1 MTTQVKVSMRY
12 YKDLCDQGPRG
23 LVGDVGPM
31 GKPGLPGLPG
41 EPGSVG
47 LAGVKGFLPSD
58 PGNAPG
64 LPEGPAGKASKYCI
78 STALL
83 QPPDKNSLKE
93 GSAGE
98 GGLSGLT
105 GDQGVKGSKGP
116 AGSLGNTGNKGTQNT
131 HWGLYSSGTV
141 APSPASSSSSCG
153 SSATPPPRTSLST
166 VWGSPPPTS
175 PSWAGTARRWT
186 TPGSGP
192 GLTAASQSPSA
203 PADVISTPQATAASD
218 GKTKQPEPGTGKP
231 STRWAELID
240 QDKRLRMEE
249 DNNGFT
255 TVGAGRKRPSDSEA
269 VGWNKKGCVRTA
281 ALKKKEENNSLLSIP
296 EYKKVSAQVRSRRTS
311 EPSLRPARRP
321 IESSSV
327 IFPRNMRLTSASCRR
342 PTSYPWMTQETS
354 ARLQRC
360 RCARNDHRGIRRRLL
375 LRNWSLCSSAADP
388 MAWQDFCHRPRC
400 PGVSITCINAHVSHA
415 PEECCRQLQIIEA
428 LAREKGA
435 WILGELNISDDS
447 AKDLASGSAET
458 LADLLFQADLV
469 DVTTFFD
476 AALEH
481 TRVATIG
488 SRVDARRLDRI
499 LLPSGFCDRVTQYQ
513 AIDYAYSDHRPVL
526 IHVGDPALIRL
537 PCKNN
542 GLGSGRGDRSLV
554 PAVAEF
560 GRGYIERASLFLR
573 RRLED
578 DTACFD
584 YLFWSD
590 LGRSLRARRRSPS
603 TFTKD
608 DGNANSRGQFRRFL
622 RERLSSPFAQAPN
635 SEEAISDF
643 LAEKR
648 RRSRRSSTMQTIKCV
663 VVGDGAVG
671 KTCLLISYTTNKF
684 PSEYVP
690 TVFDNYAVT
699 VMIGGEPYPLGLFD
713 TAGQEDYDRL
723 RPLSYPQTDV
733 FLVCFSVVSL
743 SSFENVKE
751 KWVPEIT
758 HHCQKTPFLLV
769 GTQIDL
775 RDDAATIEKLAKNK
789 QKPISCEQG
798 DKLAK
803 ELKAVKYVECSAL
816 TQKGL
821 KNVFDE
827 AILAALEPPE
837 LKPPKRC
844 VCRSKAAAG
853 TYDQMT
859 YLEFSPEF
867 TQVDYIKA
875 LENKLG
881 KGCVVQIGK
890 ASGQILVGFERPDM
904 AETIIEDGLMIK
916 GALLK
921 ALPYQKKAE
930 KITISGLPFVIE
942 DADIIRTLRPYC
954 QVVSI
959 APTVNSSGG
968 YTWLDLKKTAFILM
982 NNGKKITDLPK
993 KIIVTAKGGS
1003 ALAYLEYGFRCSKCY
1018 RMGHKRMNCPRIIR
1032 ETSTTQPLSQ
1042 TSSVKTTAP
1051 APNTTAAASPPAT
1064 FSHPAPVA
1072 APAQTSSAP
1081 PAQEDIALETEPTT
1095 RTPETSTQTDL
1106 NINRVENSSHHKI
1119 KDRSRSLS
1127 PKAGSTAQLQLD
1139 TLLERLPGSFF
1150 EEVTLLGL
1158 KEEEVKQAIVSL
1170 PHLRL
1175 LLEKLSHAVDIAFI
1189 QETNVTTLDSVED
1202 LCLGYRA
1209 AVVPASGARG
1219 SGLACISS
1227 SGVQV
1232 IGQQVLSPGKIAAF
1246 DVTIRGSKATFVNCH
1261 LSHAPDE
1268 RLQQLQVIAAAAVNE
1283 DAWVLGD
1290 LNISEESASDIAS
1303 GSVEALGELL
1313 DRANLVD
1320 AAAIFD
1326 ATHLPT
1332 RISSC
1337 GSRVDASRLDRV
1349 LIPSSFSNRVTRY
1362 WSLYYKNSDHRAVL
1376 LQTGEASEPRPPC
1389 IASMLRSR
1397 LVVGTVETLLDEA
1410 LGNIEDMRNAEIWRR
1425 VLSGV
1430 LYWRLRPHL
1439 RDIVPECQSYAVP
1452 GRTPAW
1458 NIARVADEVAT
1469 ACRDEA
1475 PLAVVAI
1482 DLESAFDTLDR
1493 GFLVSTLLSVGLPP
1507 VFVGWVL
1514 LLYAGAEAAAR
1525 IKGIGR
1531 TPLFHMLNGV
1541 RQGCAAS
1548 AAFFTISTGPLLLRL
1563 EQLLG
1568 RDNVLAYADDI
1579 VLLIREDGQLE
1590 VVRKI
1595 FEDFRRASGIR
1606 VNFGKSQG
1614 LWCGRWRN
1622 RTDSPSAISWNREKI
1637 NILGTLVTPGMGTSA
1652 QDQHLQELL
1661 ERAIARWSPFVRGLS
1676 LAGRAK
1682 AANSLV
1688 LSAIYYHLQAYL
1700 PSETTIGR
1708 LQARLARFVWGHDRT
1723 SWLPSSILARPISV
1737 GGMGLLDVGTQLR
1750 LSCLKGVQAALRGG
1764 RNAHSWLAE
1773 SGMWLTPAS
1782 TPGIWL
1788 PPRRRRSLHLFEPA
1802 AEILDLNHRILQPA
1816 LLRALRVV
1824 GDCRFLRPPELL
1836 APTRWLGWRIGELT
1850 GPAPNI
1856 TTATRGALMDVAVLG
1871 SFCTRLITQNARGQP
1886 GGRNRDVNKSVSI
1899 VNSLSLSLG
1908 RAATRRASSAFFEF
1922 EMEAMETNNPF
1933 GVLAESQK
1941 NGLQAHMNSTENP
1954 QGSTEIS
1961 ANESDMA
1968 ESLSDSNNRKD
1979 ANSEPAADGG
1989 HANSRRNW
1997 ADCPE
2002 LNDQLPDG
2010 EDGIFTTVGGSKKR
2024 PHDPDHVNSGAKKG
2038 CVQAPR
2044 IAPNS
2049 SRPRVTPRAS
2059 RVRECQTTR
2068 QKQATFRARSAAM
2081 QADQCV
2087 YLEFCPDFT
2096 EDQYFLALEAK
2107 LGKGTVYQLTKM
2119 EGQFLVGLSGVQQ
2132 ADKLVEDGLEIED
2145 ALLRATPLKKRAERI
2160 MFGNV
2165 PFFVENLD
2173 LVAALQPFGQITSI
2187 VQKMKE
2193 LGESY
2198 WADAR
2203 REAFITLRDGV
2214 KLSHIPARLNIKA
2227 KGVTSHV
2234 YVTYGIRCSLCYK
2247 HGCSSLKYAKLILQR
2262 KLSCQIRRIGGFNET
2277 VDSIIEAGETI
2288 RLEIMGEELK
2298 EIKEKIEKL
2307 YDELFSLDE
2316 VDIDKESEAYDGSMN
2331 KIGSL
2336 RVKIE
2341 NERKLKDKL
2350 ADIKPNGSQAN
2361 IKLPQFD
2368 LPIYDG
2374 DMGNW
2379 INFKEL
2385 FLTTIDAHPG
2395 LTNIQ
2400 KLQYL
2405 NSAVKGEAAR
2415 LIRGFP
2421 LLSENYGQAWNTL
2434 LSRYD
2439 NPRELAYAQ
2448 VSKIFSLRAI
2458 KNPSAK
2464 CLHEFMDVCNEAI
2477 RNLET
2482 LELKRNQLVD
2492 VILVHFLQQKL
2503 SENLRLDWELSVD
2516 NTLPSY
2522 DKFIAFIS
2530 RHARSMSCAVKEC
2543 SKREETTGSRFP
2555 KCQSYGML
2563 IEKSDTCILCKSKHH
2578 PLYMCNLFCKMPL
2591 KEKLNVVKGHKL
2603 CFNCLRKGHFS
2614 WNCRLNQRCKVCK
2627 GKHHTMIHY
2636 DKPSTE
2642 GASAQVENT
2651 TPKEH
2656 ESAINLTNTQQ
2667 ANCNDSHV
2675 LLATA
2680 RIKIK
2685 NGLGKLCTCRALLDS
2700 GSQVTMITKGCCERL
2715 GLVQRKSDR
2724 MIKGV
2729 GNTPVQ
2735 HSSSTVSVTFC
2746 PLNNSEEFSVEAV
2759 VTEVLTSEIPN
2770 FRLKDPNW
2778 PTLKN
2783 LKLADP
2789 EFYIQAPIDMILG
2802 ADIYTE
2808 LMLNGSISLGEGLPM
2823 AINTRLGWV
2832 LLGKLME
2839 HRRDEDCERL
2849 FSNNHG
2855 RDSHG
2860 RYWVKL
2866 PFRQHRPLLGES
2878 REKALRRFLSL
2889 EGKLCKNVKLYDQ
2902 YRGFMKE
2909 YEHLN
2914 HMERVPI
2921 TEVKRELCRCYYMP
2935 HHPVIREQ
2943 STTTK
2948 MRVVFDASAKS
2959 ENNVSLNQFLYK
2971 GPKIQQDVFFIL
2983 LRFRTYP
2990 VAITADIE
2998 KMYRQIRIHPED
3010 ADYQRILWRPSPE
3023 EPVVDYRLL
3032 TVTYGTTSAPF
3043 LAMRTLQQLAEDE
3056 GQNYPE
3062 ASRVTLNDF
3071 YVDDLLTG
3079 AQTIAEAKELI
3090 DQLKD
3095 LMKKGGF
3102 HLRKWN
3108 SNCHEI
3114 VSHVEEM
3121 NEEKKINLEKGAI
3134 SKILGIVWDHVQDT
3148 FRVNITLP
3156 EEVVTKR
3163 DLLSNIARIFDP
3175 LGFLSP
3181 TTVALKI
3188 IMQELWRSGTGWD
3201 EHIPNDIKERWN
3213 NFRAELLKLGELG
3226 IPRFVWACEGD
3237 RDVQLHG
3244 FCDAS
3249 SVAYSAVCYLR
3260 TVSLDGQ
3267 VHISMLAA
3275 KTRVAPCKS
3284 LTLPRLE
3291 LCAALLLSQLYRS
3304 VVDSL
3309 KIDIGRAYLW
3319 SDSQISLSWIKSDPS
3334 RWKTFIHNRV
3344 VKIQQLSDRNSW
3356 RHVSGKDN
3364 PADCAYRGIM
3374 PAALSGHTLAIHLEM
3389 VTSLS
3394 TSSFIAALRRF
3405 ISRRGKPSK
3414 IYSDNGTN
3422 FRGTESFMKKQYK
3435 IMNSKVTCT
3444 DNIVRV
3450 KLKEGRASVLVKS
3463 RKSPLTDLL
3472 VLAMT
3477 FAPSAF
3483 LFMLAETRDHST
3495 YKVFSYHLLNKD
3507 WHLIGSDKIFWKEK
3521 FLSLQICYT
3530 NKKLLLFPRMQWE
3543 QHFCNLYNYRLQTDS
3558 WGCYTTIPILGEK
3571 EGYPKNINHFT
3582 IVQDWVRAV
3591 FVHAGKE
3598 SKYLWKLNLKSKQ
3611 WTELPTY
3618 VKYRDSQYTA
3628 VALDLVFIL
3637 GPADKEHETAEKYLS
3652 FFKTRSARR
3661 PKPIRL
3667 NGHKRANCPRKTG
3680 VQEANL
3686 LLHLDSPAGP
3696 NNAGGRQPSSSNVM
3710 PAPVPTPAAGPSST
3724 AALIPDVTPEPPA
3737 APPTPATSPAPP
3749 AAPAPAPETLP
3760 TASVDPVPPTSKQCR
3775 GGARKTHKNLSPRSE
3790 EPDKQDRERAV
3801 NRPQQY
3807 CPGAD
3812 RRPARLQLRS
3822 LQAPIGRSC
3831 PDEERPMSF
3840 RLASINARGLAARE
3854 RSIELCHFLRQH
3866 RVDVAFIQETNTSS
3880 LDPIQHLCLGYSA
3893 ATVPPAAL
3901 RGSGLAC
3908 FFTPGVAVLRQRV
3921 LWPGNISIVSI
3932 DVRGQEVRVIN
3943 CHLSHIPRE
3952 RLEQLESITAAAI
3965 QEDAWVVGDL
3975 NIDEQSP
3982 SDITSGSVEA
3992 LTELMDQTALVDV
4005 ATLFDAEHLPTRVAS
4020 CRSRVDAAR
4029 LDRILLPSRL
4039 LERVTLYKTI
4049 YYRLSD
4055 HRAILTQMGSPHSPR
4070 QPCVAAM
4077 LRSALVDEHLLA
4089 TIERTSGSIADMS
4102 SEALWIRWSK
4112 IKAELLAEVRSLH
4125 VPRVADDDHI
4135 SRARRYLQARLEAA
4149 SSAADYPSLPDLVR
4163 SLRVRRPA
4171 GTTIR
4176 DEDGSVIDGGE
4187 LRRRA
4192 YSVYQRRFACESGD
4206 PIAAAEF
4213 IRGTTTTLTLEEDD
4227 PLTRPDITG
4236 ADIAAAIRRLPLGKA
4251 PGWDELPCEFLI
4263 TYEDFFVEALRRVFE
4278 ASKLRGALPSSIRR
4292 STICLVPKSNGGP
4305 GLSGYRPISLPTA
4318 DYRVLGNILLQ
4329 RLRPHL
4335 PALVPRCQTYAVPG
4349 RVGLRHPGPLLSG
4362 VPDGLSAAAFV
4373 EWFLL
4378 LYAGADAA
4386 VRAGGLH
4393 TKPFHLL
4400 NGVRQG
4406 CAISAA
4412 LFSLATGPLLV
4423 RLERALGPGNVLAYA
4438 DDIVLL
4444 IRRDELFDVVRII
4457 FEDFRRASGIGVN
4470 FAKCKGLWCGA
4481 WRARTD
4487 TQLGISWTSE
4497 QIRVLGC
4504 NLTPAVSSS
4513 AQEQHLL
4520 ALLESAVARWVPFTR
4535 GLSLVGRARAAN
4547 SLVLSAVVHHLHG
4560 YLPTDST
4567 IAKLQA
4573 RLVRFVWGPRRTTWL
4588 PGGVLARPVSVG
4600 GFGLLDIRTQLR
4612 LACLRGVQT
4621 ALRGGLNAYSW
4632 LAVSGTWLTPPTSGT
4647 WHPPRRRRL
4656 LKLWEA
4662 VSEILE
4668 LNHRVLPPHQLQE
4681 LHIIGDSRFLRP
4693 PDLLVASRWAGM
4705 RVGDLTSSSSLPLR
4719 TTRAALADIAA
4730 LTTFCSRI
4738 VEENRNHTH
4747 RVDNIKDGI
4756 VLRGTATAFQRLTTR
4771 TARRMLERP
4780 RLAALPITQLLARWL
4795 PHVSIP
4801 ISISW
4806 PSLRR

>member
-1 MTTQVKVSMRY
+1 MEGERMEVSNMFSVLADSQYDEKQNGAIPFGVTTTNAEISAENNSVKNVSISETNEKYAKSPVTSGGYANSPQSSRNWADIVENDENFEQP
-12 YKDLCDQGPRG
+12 KKRKRL
-23 LVGDVGPM
+23 
-31 GKPGLPGLPG
+31 
-41 EPGSVG
+41 
-47 LAGVKGFLPSD
+47 LPS
-58 PGNAPG
+58 
-64 LPEGPAGKASKYCI
+64 ES
-78 STALL
+78 
-83 QPPDKNSLKE
+83 
-93 GSAGE
+93 
-98 GGLSGLT
+98 
-105 GDQGVKGSKGP
+105 
-116 AGSLGNTGNKGTQNT
+116 
-131 HWGLYSSGTV
+131 
-141 APSPASSSSSCG
+141 
-153 SSATPPPRTSLST
+153 
-166 VWGSPPPTS
+166 
-175 PSWAGTARRWT
+175 
-186 TPGSGP
+186 
-192 GLTAASQSPSA
+192 ASQSLPGPSRQTKTTR
-203 PADVISTPQATAASD
+203 DSTTPR
-218 GKTKQPEPGTGKP
+218 QPSYPRNTIEQ
-231 STRWAELID
+231 I
-240 QDKRLRMEE
+240 
-249 DNNGFT
+249 
-255 TVGAGRKRPSDSEA
+255 
-269 VGWNKKGCVRTA
+269 
-281 ALKKKEENNSLLSIP
+281 
-296 EYKKVSAQVRSRRTS
+296 KVSRQMLAQ
-311 EPSLRPARRP
+311 
-321 IESSSV
+321 
-327 IFPRNMRLTSASCRR
+327 
-342 PTSYPWMTQETS
+342 
-354 ARLQRC
+354 
-360 RCARNDHRGIRRRLL
+360 
-375 LRNWSLCSSAADP
+375 
-388 MAWQDFCHRPRC
+388 
-400 PGVSITCINAHVSHA
+400 
-415 PEECCRQLQIIEA
+415 
-428 LAREKGA
+428 
-435 WILGELNISDDS
+435 
-447 AKDLASGSAET
+447 
-458 LADLLFQADLV
+458 
-469 DVTTFFD
+469 
-476 AALEH
+476 
-481 TRVATIG
+481 
-488 SRVDARRLDRI
+488 
-499 LLPSGFCDRVTQYQ
+499 
-513 AIDYAYSDHRPVL
+513 
-526 IHVGDPALIRL
+526 
-537 PCKNN
+537 
-542 GLGSGRGDRSLV
+542 
-554 PAVAEF
+554 
-560 GRGYIERASLFLR
+560 
-573 RRLED
+573 
-578 DTACFD
+578 
-584 YLFWSD
+584 
-590 LGRSLRARRRSPS
+590 
-603 TFTKD
+603 
-608 DGNANSRGQFRRFL
+608 
-622 RERLSSPFAQAPN
+622 
-635 SEEAISDF
+635 
-643 LAEKR
+643 
-648 RRSRRSSTMQTIKCV
+648 
-663 VVGDGAVG
+663 
-671 KTCLLISYTTNKF
+671 
-684 PSEYVP
+684 
-690 TVFDNYAVT
+690 
-699 VMIGGEPYPLGLFD
+699 
-713 TAGQEDYDRL
+713 
-723 RPLSYPQTDV
+723 
-733 FLVCFSVVSL
+733 
-743 SSFENVKE
+743 
-751 KWVPEIT
+751 
-758 HHCQKTPFLLV
+758 
-769 GTQIDL
+769 
-775 RDDAATIEKLAKNK
+775 
-789 QKPISCEQG
+789 
-798 DKLAK
+798 
-803 ELKAVKYVECSAL
+803 
-816 TQKGL
+816 
-821 KNVFDE
+821 
-827 AILAALEPPE
+827 
-837 LKPPKRC
+837 
-844 VCRSKAAAG
+844 CRSKAAAG

-1127 PKAGSTAQLQLD
+1127 PKAGSTTQLQLD

-1175 LLEKLSHAVDIAFI
+1175 LLGKLSVEQSLGLHTFNEKLIKGLGSSKSIELCCFLKQHAVDIAFI

-1219 SGLACISS
+1219 SGLACIFS

-1283 DAWVLGD
+1283 DAWVLED
-1290 LNISEESASDIAS
+1290 LNISEVSASDIAS

-1425 VLSGV
+1425 WGHIKAHLASAIKSLHDLRNNDDDYISRARKYVQAKLEDVSIYSDYPSLPDLGRALRLRRRGTSSNTFYDSAGRMITGPAVRELAFVNLKERFSHPSCSPEDIDGFLRGFTLRVTIEESDPLHRYGIGEEEIVAAIGRLPTGKAAGWDDLPCELFRGFEDYFASALRRVFEASQLCGALPTSMRRSEMSLIEKPHGGPGLAGLRPLSLPTTDYRVLSGV

-1525 IKGIGR
+1525 IEGIGR

-1764 RNAHSWLAE
+1764 RNAHPWLAE

-1788 PPRRRRSLHLFEPA
+1788 PPRRRRSLHLFESA

-1856 TTATRGALMDVAVLG
+1856 TIATRGALTDVTALG
-1871 SFCTRLITQNARGQP
+1871 SFCTRLITQNARGRYRVDSLADAIVVRGTTTAFQRLTTRTARRLLERP
-1886 GGRNRDVNKSVSI
+1886 RLAALPITQLFGRWFPHVSI
-1899 VNSLSLSLG
+1899 PISINWSSLRRCAFSGHNADVAVRLALQALPHPAHPASARESCIACGSGDLSLAHRYWSCSRIRPVILEAFTILQRPPDLQSWIFGHDLEDDALAIMASAKTRIYKHFLG
-1908 RAATRRASSAFFEF
+1908 LEMRGVQEDPLLVWRRTLSSQE
-1922 EMEAMETNNPF
+1922 
-1933 GVLAESQK
+1933 

-2247 HGCSSLKYAKLILQR
+2247 HG
-2262 KLSCQIRRIGGFNET
+2262 
-2277 VDSIIEAGETI
+2277 
-2288 RLEIMGEELK
+2288 
-2298 EIKEKIEKL
+2298 
-2307 YDELFSLDE
+2307 
-2316 VDIDKESEAYDGSMN
+2316 
-2331 KIGSL
+2331 
-2336 RVKIE
+2336 
-2341 NERKLKDKL
+2341 
-2350 ADIKPNGSQAN
+2350 
-2361 IKLPQFD
+2361 
-2368 LPIYDG
+2368 
-2374 DMGNW
+2374 
-2379 INFKEL
+2379 
-2385 FLTTIDAHPG
+2385 
-2395 LTNIQ
+2395 
-2400 KLQYL
+2400 
-2405 NSAVKGEAAR
+2405 
-2415 LIRGFP
+2415 
-2421 LLSENYGQAWNTL
+2421 
-2434 LSRYD
+2434 
-2439 NPRELAYAQ
+2439 
-2448 VSKIFSLRAI
+2448 
-2458 KNPSAK
+2458 
-2464 CLHEFMDVCNEAI
+2464 
-2477 RNLET
+2477 
-2482 LELKRNQLVD
+2482 
-2492 VILVHFLQQKL
+2492 
-2503 SENLRLDWELSVD
+2503 
-2516 NTLPSY
+2516 
-2522 DKFIAFIS
+2522 
-2530 RHARSMSCAVKEC
+2530 
-2543 SKREETTGSRFP
+2543 
-2555 KCQSYGML
+2555 
-2563 IEKSDTCILCKSKHH
+2563 
-2578 PLYMCNLFCKMPL
+2578 
-2591 KEKLNVVKGHKL
+2591 
-2603 CFNCLRKGHFS
+2603 
-2614 WNCRLNQRCKVCK
+2614 
-2627 GKHHTMIHY
+2627 
-2636 DKPSTE
+2636 
-2642 GASAQVENT
+2642 
-2651 TPKEH
+2651 
-2656 ESAINLTNTQQ
+2656 
-2667 ANCNDSHV
+2667 
-2675 LLATA
+2675 
-2680 RIKIK
+2680 
-2685 NGLGKLCTCRALLDS
+2685 
-2700 GSQVTMITKGCCERL
+2700 
-2715 GLVQRKSDR
+2715 
-2724 MIKGV
+2724 
-2729 GNTPVQ
+2729 
-2735 HSSSTVSVTFC
+2735 
-2746 PLNNSEEFSVEAV
+2746 
-2759 VTEVLTSEIPN
+2759 
-2770 FRLKDPNW
+2770 
-2778 PTLKN
+2778 
-2783 LKLADP
+2783 
-2789 EFYIQAPIDMILG
+2789 
-2802 ADIYTE
+2802 
-2808 LMLNGSISLGEGLPM
+2808 
-2823 AINTRLGWV
+2823 
-2832 LLGKLME
+2832 
-2839 HRRDEDCERL
+2839 
-2849 FSNNHG
+2849 
-2855 RDSHG
+2855 
-2860 RYWVKL
+2860 
-2866 PFRQHRPLLGES
+2866 
-2878 REKALRRFLSL
+2878 
-2889 EGKLCKNVKLYDQ
+2889 
-2902 YRGFMKE
+2902 
-2909 YEHLN
+2909 
-2914 HMERVPI
+2914 
-2921 TEVKRELCRCYYMP
+2921 
-2935 HHPVIREQ
+2935 
-2943 STTTK
+2943 
-2948 MRVVFDASAKS
+2948 
-2959 ENNVSLNQFLYK
+2959 
-2971 GPKIQQDVFFIL
+2971 
-2983 LRFRTYP
+2983 
-2990 VAITADIE
+2990 
-2998 KMYRQIRIHPED
+2998 
-3010 ADYQRILWRPSPE
+3010 
-3023 EPVVDYRLL
+3023 
-3032 TVTYGTTSAPF
+3032 
-3043 LAMRTLQQLAEDE
+3043 
-3056 GQNYPE
+3056 
-3062 ASRVTLNDF
+3062 
-3071 YVDDLLTG
+3071 
-3079 AQTIAEAKELI
+3079 
-3090 DQLKD
+3090 
-3095 LMKKGGF
+3095 
-3102 HLRKWN
+3102 
-3108 SNCHEI
+3108 
-3114 VSHVEEM
+3114 
-3121 NEEKKINLEKGAI
+3121 
-3134 SKILGIVWDHVQDT
+3134 
-3148 FRVNITLP
+3148 
-3156 EEVVTKR
+3156 
-3163 DLLSNIARIFDP
+3163 
-3175 LGFLSP
+3175 
-3181 TTVALKI
+3181 
-3188 IMQELWRSGTGWD
+3188 
-3201 EHIPNDIKERWN
+3201 
-3213 NFRAELLKLGELG
+3213 
-3226 IPRFVWACEGD
+3226 
-3237 RDVQLHG
+3237 
-3244 FCDAS
+3244 
-3249 SVAYSAVCYLR
+3249 
-3260 TVSLDGQ
+3260 
-3267 VHISMLAA
+3267 
-3275 KTRVAPCKS
+3275 
-3284 LTLPRLE
+3284 
-3291 LCAALLLSQLYRS
+3291 
-3304 VVDSL
+3304 
-3309 KIDIGRAYLW
+3309 
-3319 SDSQISLSWIKSDPS
+3319 
-3334 RWKTFIHNRV
+3334 
-3344 VKIQQLSDRNSW
+3344 
-3356 RHVSGKDN
+3356 
-3364 PADCAYRGIM
+3364 
-3374 PAALSGHTLAIHLEM
+3374 
-3389 VTSLS
+3389 
-3394 TSSFIAALRRF
+3394 
-3405 ISRRGKPSK
+3405 
-3414 IYSDNGTN
+3414 
-3422 FRGTESFMKKQYK
+3422 
-3435 IMNSKVTCT
+3435 
-3444 DNIVRV
+3444 
-3450 KLKEGRASVLVKS
+3450 
-3463 RKSPLTDLL
+3463 
-3472 VLAMT
+3472 
-3477 FAPSAF
+3477 
-3483 LFMLAETRDHST
+3483 
-3495 YKVFSYHLLNKD
+3495 
-3507 WHLIGSDKIFWKEK
+3507 
-3521 FLSLQICYT
+3521 
-3530 NKKLLLFPRMQWE
+3530 
-3543 QHFCNLYNYRLQTDS
+3543 
-3558 WGCYTTIPILGEK
+3558 
-3571 EGYPKNINHFT
+3571 
-3582 IVQDWVRAV
+3582 
-3591 FVHAGKE
+3591 
-3598 SKYLWKLNLKSKQ
+3598 
-3611 WTELPTY
+3611 
-3618 VKYRDSQYTA
+3618 
-3628 VALDLVFIL
+3628 
-3637 GPADKEHETAEKYLS
+3637 
-3652 FFKTRSARR
+3652 
-3661 PKPIRL
+3661 
-3667 NGHKRANCPRKTG
+3667 HKRANCPRKTG

-3724 AALIPDVTPEPPA
+3724 AALIPDVTLEPPA
-3737 APPTPATSPAPP
+3737 APPTPATSPVPP

-3775 GGARKTHKNLSPRSE
+3775 GGARKTHKKSNVTRTQLNELLERIHSNILDKSGLEGLERE
-3790 EPDKQDRERAV
+3790 EVLDALASV
-3801 NRPQQY
+3801 
-3807 CPGAD
+3807 PGAD

-3908 FFTPGVAVLRQRV
+3908 FFAPGVAVLRQRV

-4029 LDRILLPSRL
+4029 LDRILLPSRF

-4070 QPCVAAM
+4070 QPYVAAM

-4349 RVGLRHPGPLLSG
+4349 RSPSWNVARVADEIDLATRNGSELAVISTDLESAFDTLDRCFLVSLMVSLRLPP
-4362 VPDGLSAAAFV
+4362 AFV

-4632 LAVSGTWLTPPTSGT
+4632 LTVSGTWLTPPTSGT

-4806 PSLRR
+4806 PSLRRGAFSGHNADVAVRLALHALPHPAHPASARESCIACGSGDLSLAHRYWSCSRIRPVILEAFTILQRPPDLQSWIFGHDLEDDALAIMASAKTRIYKYFLGLEMRGVQEDPLLVWRRTLS

>member
-1 MTTQVKVSMRY
+1 MEGERMEVSNMFSVLADSQYDGEQNGAIPFGVTTTNAEISAENNSVKNVSISETNEKYAKSPVTSGGYANSPQSSRNWADIVENDENFEQP
-12 YKDLCDQGPRG
+12 KKRKRL
-23 LVGDVGPM
+23 
-31 GKPGLPGLPG
+31 
-41 EPGSVG
+41 
-47 LAGVKGFLPSD
+47 LPS
-58 PGNAPG
+58 
-64 LPEGPAGKASKYCI
+64 ES
-78 STALL
+78 
-83 QPPDKNSLKE
+83 
-93 GSAGE
+93 
-98 GGLSGLT
+98 
-105 GDQGVKGSKGP
+105 
-116 AGSLGNTGNKGTQNT
+116 
-131 HWGLYSSGTV
+131 
-141 APSPASSSSSCG
+141 
-153 SSATPPPRTSLST
+153 
-166 VWGSPPPTS
+166 
-175 PSWAGTARRWT
+175 
-186 TPGSGP
+186 
-192 GLTAASQSPSA
+192 ASQSLPGPSRQTKTTR
-203 PADVISTPQATAASD
+203 DSTTPR
-218 GKTKQPEPGTGKP
+218 QPSCPRNTIEQ
-231 STRWAELID
+231 I
-240 QDKRLRMEE
+240 
-249 DNNGFT
+249 
-255 TVGAGRKRPSDSEA
+255 
-269 VGWNKKGCVRTA
+269 
-281 ALKKKEENNSLLSIP
+281 
-296 EYKKVSAQVRSRRTS
+296 KVSRQMLAQ
-311 EPSLRPARRP
+311 
-321 IESSSV
+321 
-327 IFPRNMRLTSASCRR
+327 
-342 PTSYPWMTQETS
+342 
-354 ARLQRC
+354 
-360 RCARNDHRGIRRRLL
+360 
-375 LRNWSLCSSAADP
+375 
-388 MAWQDFCHRPRC
+388 
-400 PGVSITCINAHVSHA
+400 
-415 PEECCRQLQIIEA
+415 
-428 LAREKGA
+428 
-435 WILGELNISDDS
+435 
-447 AKDLASGSAET
+447 
-458 LADLLFQADLV
+458 
-469 DVTTFFD
+469 
-476 AALEH
+476 
-481 TRVATIG
+481 
-488 SRVDARRLDRI
+488 
-499 LLPSGFCDRVTQYQ
+499 
-513 AIDYAYSDHRPVL
+513 
-526 IHVGDPALIRL
+526 
-537 PCKNN
+537 
-542 GLGSGRGDRSLV
+542 
-554 PAVAEF
+554 
-560 GRGYIERASLFLR
+560 
-573 RRLED
+573 
-578 DTACFD
+578 
-584 YLFWSD
+584 
-590 LGRSLRARRRSPS
+590 
-603 TFTKD
+603 
-608 DGNANSRGQFRRFL
+608 
-622 RERLSSPFAQAPN
+622 
-635 SEEAISDF
+635 
-643 LAEKR
+643 
-648 RRSRRSSTMQTIKCV
+648 
-663 VVGDGAVG
+663 
-671 KTCLLISYTTNKF
+671 
-684 PSEYVP
+684 
-690 TVFDNYAVT
+690 
-699 VMIGGEPYPLGLFD
+699 
-713 TAGQEDYDRL
+713 
-723 RPLSYPQTDV
+723 
-733 FLVCFSVVSL
+733 
-743 SSFENVKE
+743 
-751 KWVPEIT
+751 
-758 HHCQKTPFLLV
+758 
-769 GTQIDL
+769 
-775 RDDAATIEKLAKNK
+775 
-789 QKPISCEQG
+789 
-798 DKLAK
+798 
-803 ELKAVKYVECSAL
+803 
-816 TQKGL
+816 
-821 KNVFDE
+821 
-827 AILAALEPPE
+827 
-837 LKPPKRC
+837 
-844 VCRSKAAAG
+844 CRSKAAAG

-1064 FSHPAPVA
+1064 FSHPEPVA

-1127 PKAGSTAQLQLD
+1127 PKAGSTTQLQLD

-1158 KEEEVKQAIVSL
+1158 KEEE
-1170 PHLRL
+1170 
-1175 LLEKLSHAVDIAFI
+1175 HAVDIAFI

-1219 SGLACISS
+1219 SGLACIFS

-1425 VLSGV
+1425 WGHIKAHLASAIKSLHDQRNNDDDYISRARKYVQAKLEDVSIYSDYPSLPDLGRALRLRRRGTSSNTFYDSAGRMITGPAVRELAFVNLKERFSHPSCSPEDIDGFLRGFTLRVTIEESDPLHRYGIGEEEIVAAIGRLPTGKAAGWDDLPCELFRGFEDYFASALRRVFEASQLCGALPTSMRRSEMSLIEKPHGGPGLAGLRPLSLPTTDYRVLSGV

-1525 IKGIGR
+1525 IEGIGR

-1661 ERAIARWSPFVRGLS
+1661 D
-1676 LAGRAK
+1676 
-1682 AANSLV
+1682 
-1688 LSAIYYHLQAYL
+1688 
-1700 PSETTIGR
+1700 ETTIGR

-1788 PPRRRRSLHLFEPA
+1788 PPRRRRSLHLFESA

-1856 TTATRGALMDVAVLG
+1856 TIATRGALTDVAALG
-1871 SFCTRLITQNARGQP
+1871 SFCTRLITQNARGRYRVDSLADAIVVRGTTTAFQRLTTRTARRLLERP
-1886 GGRNRDVNKSVSI
+1886 RLAALPITQLFGRWFPHVSI
-1899 VNSLSLSLG
+1899 PISISWSSLRRCAFSGHNADVAVRLALHALPHPAHPASARESCIACGSGDLSLAHRYWSCSRIRPVILEAFTILQRPPDLQSWIFG
-1908 RAATRRASSAFFEF
+1908 HDLEDDALAIMASAKTRIYK
-1922 EMEAMETNNPF
+1922 
-1933 GVLAESQK
+1933 LAESQDDVKDDGGTPTQKKPTNAEKSAEEVSKLDLK
-1941 NGLQAHMNSTENP
+1941 NTFLIKQTNGDYVNQAAEKKQAYANWAERVEASEK
-1954 QGSTEIS
+1954 QS
-1961 ANESDMA
+1961 ALESDWKFPKSNKRKGQESPTQPTKMA
-1968 ESLSDSNNRKD
+1968 KAEAIAARPSLQPRQERKD
-1979 ANSEPAADGG
+1979 
-1989 HANSRRNW
+1989 
-1997 ADCPE
+1997 
-2002 LNDQLPDG
+2002 
-2010 EDGIFTTVGGSKKR
+2010 TVTQVK
-2024 PHDPDHVNSGAKKG
+2024 
-2038 CVQAPR
+2038 
-2044 IAPNS
+2044 S
-2049 SRPRVTPRAS
+2049 SRQQQELA
-2059 RVRECQTTR
+2059 
-2068 QKQATFRARSAAM
+2068 KARSAA
-2081 QADQCV
+2081 ATFDQGCFI
-2087 YLEFCPDFT
+2087 EWCPDFHQVQYMKALEQMMGKSSVYQLMKMSGHVLVTLSSTEKIERLIEEGLTIGSTFLRAFPYRKKAEKITIGNLPIAVIDEDIVAALRPYCKVASMAYEVVTCEGYTWTTGSREAFVLLNEGRKLHQLPVKLVIISKGESTPAYITYGVRCSKCHRQGHRRATCPLGTPQSRPAHLQDNQNGLLSTILSSQPKSLQKSAAPTSAALGPDTTRQTPSGPSSPATSLPVANLSNPPQVTPVTEPSASAPNANRLTPLQLPSSASSQKSSVNTPAPAPTITTAAPPPAASDHPAPEAAPVQMTLTPTAHKDKTPEPAPSTSIPESSNAQTERPPRYAEDMVEELLYKLNSRSVLRPLYIQTEMVARAVFYSQEKEEVLVSLTPDERNILAELLGRAIASIGDSDHYITQKLSEFKVAYFT

-2119 EGQFLVGLSGVQQ
+2119 EGQILVGLSGVQQ

-2160 MFGNV
+2160 MIGNV

-2173 LVAALQPFGQITSI
+2173 LVAALRPFGQITSI

-2214 KLSHIPARLNIKA
+2214 KLSHILARLDIKS

-2234 YVTYGIRCSLCYK
+2234 YVTYGIKCSLCYK
-2247 HGCSSLKYAKLILQR
+2247 H
-2262 KLSCQIRRIGGFNET
+2262 
-2277 VDSIIEAGETI
+2277 
-2288 RLEIMGEELK
+2288 
-2298 EIKEKIEKL
+2298 
-2307 YDELFSLDE
+2307 
-2316 VDIDKESEAYDGSMN
+2316 
-2331 KIGSL
+2331 
-2336 RVKIE
+2336 
-2341 NERKLKDKL
+2341 
-2350 ADIKPNGSQAN
+2350 
-2361 IKLPQFD
+2361 
-2368 LPIYDG
+2368 
-2374 DMGNW
+2374 
-2379 INFKEL
+2379 
-2385 FLTTIDAHPG
+2385 
-2395 LTNIQ
+2395 
-2400 KLQYL
+2400 
-2405 NSAVKGEAAR
+2405 
-2415 LIRGFP
+2415 
-2421 LLSENYGQAWNTL
+2421 
-2434 LSRYD
+2434 
-2439 NPRELAYAQ
+2439 
-2448 VSKIFSLRAI
+2448 
-2458 KNPSAK
+2458 
-2464 CLHEFMDVCNEAI
+2464 
-2477 RNLET
+2477 
-2482 LELKRNQLVD
+2482 
-2492 VILVHFLQQKL
+2492 
-2503 SENLRLDWELSVD
+2503 
-2516 NTLPSY
+2516 
-2522 DKFIAFIS
+2522 
-2530 RHARSMSCAVKEC
+2530 
-2543 SKREETTGSRFP
+2543 
-2555 KCQSYGML
+2555 
-2563 IEKSDTCILCKSKHH
+2563 
-2578 PLYMCNLFCKMPL
+2578 
-2591 KEKLNVVKGHKL
+2591 
-2603 CFNCLRKGHFS
+2603 
-2614 WNCRLNQRCKVCK
+2614 
-2627 GKHHTMIHY
+2627 
-2636 DKPSTE
+2636 
-2642 GASAQVENT
+2642 
-2651 TPKEH
+2651 
-2656 ESAINLTNTQQ
+2656 
-2667 ANCNDSHV
+2667 
-2675 LLATA
+2675 
-2680 RIKIK
+2680 
-2685 NGLGKLCTCRALLDS
+2685 
-2700 GSQVTMITKGCCERL
+2700 
-2715 GLVQRKSDR
+2715 
-2724 MIKGV
+2724 
-2729 GNTPVQ
+2729 
-2735 HSSSTVSVTFC
+2735 
-2746 PLNNSEEFSVEAV
+2746 
-2759 VTEVLTSEIPN
+2759 
-2770 FRLKDPNW
+2770 
-2778 PTLKN
+2778 
-2783 LKLADP
+2783 
-2789 EFYIQAPIDMILG
+2789 
-2802 ADIYTE
+2802 
-2808 LMLNGSISLGEGLPM
+2808 
-2823 AINTRLGWV
+2823 
-2832 LLGKLME
+2832 
-2839 HRRDEDCERL
+2839 
-2849 FSNNHG
+2849 
-2855 RDSHG
+2855 
-2860 RYWVKL
+2860 
-2866 PFRQHRPLLGES
+2866 
-2878 REKALRRFLSL
+2878 
-2889 EGKLCKNVKLYDQ
+2889 
-2902 YRGFMKE
+2902 
-2909 YEHLN
+2909 
-2914 HMERVPI
+2914 
-2921 TEVKRELCRCYYMP
+2921 
-2935 HHPVIREQ
+2935 
-2943 STTTK
+2943 
-2948 MRVVFDASAKS
+2948 
-2959 ENNVSLNQFLYK
+2959 
-2971 GPKIQQDVFFIL
+2971 
-2983 LRFRTYP
+2983 
-2990 VAITADIE
+2990 
-2998 KMYRQIRIHPED
+2998 
-3010 ADYQRILWRPSPE
+3010 
-3023 EPVVDYRLL
+3023 
-3032 TVTYGTTSAPF
+3032 
-3043 LAMRTLQQLAEDE
+3043 
-3056 GQNYPE
+3056 
-3062 ASRVTLNDF
+3062 
-3071 YVDDLLTG
+3071 
-3079 AQTIAEAKELI
+3079 
-3090 DQLKD
+3090 
-3095 LMKKGGF
+3095 
-3102 HLRKWN
+3102 
-3108 SNCHEI
+3108 
-3114 VSHVEEM
+3114 
-3121 NEEKKINLEKGAI
+3121 
-3134 SKILGIVWDHVQDT
+3134 
-3148 FRVNITLP
+3148 
-3156 EEVVTKR
+3156 
-3163 DLLSNIARIFDP
+3163 
-3175 LGFLSP
+3175 
-3181 TTVALKI
+3181 
-3188 IMQELWRSGTGWD
+3188 
-3201 EHIPNDIKERWN
+3201 
-3213 NFRAELLKLGELG
+3213 
-3226 IPRFVWACEGD
+3226 
-3237 RDVQLHG
+3237 
-3244 FCDAS
+3244 
-3249 SVAYSAVCYLR
+3249 
-3260 TVSLDGQ
+3260 
-3267 VHISMLAA
+3267 
-3275 KTRVAPCKS
+3275 
-3284 LTLPRLE
+3284 
-3291 LCAALLLSQLYRS
+3291 
-3304 VVDSL
+3304 
-3309 KIDIGRAYLW
+3309 
-3319 SDSQISLSWIKSDPS
+3319 
-3334 RWKTFIHNRV
+3334 
-3344 VKIQQLSDRNSW
+3344 
-3356 RHVSGKDN
+3356 
-3364 PADCAYRGIM
+3364 
-3374 PAALSGHTLAIHLEM
+3374 
-3389 VTSLS
+3389 
-3394 TSSFIAALRRF
+3394 
-3405 ISRRGKPSK
+3405 
-3414 IYSDNGTN
+3414 
-3422 FRGTESFMKKQYK
+3422 
-3435 IMNSKVTCT
+3435 
-3444 DNIVRV
+3444 
-3450 KLKEGRASVLVKS
+3450 
-3463 RKSPLTDLL
+3463 
-3472 VLAMT
+3472 
-3477 FAPSAF
+3477 
-3483 LFMLAETRDHST
+3483 
-3495 YKVFSYHLLNKD
+3495 
-3507 WHLIGSDKIFWKEK
+3507 
-3521 FLSLQICYT
+3521 
-3530 NKKLLLFPRMQWE
+3530 
-3543 QHFCNLYNYRLQTDS
+3543 
-3558 WGCYTTIPILGEK
+3558 
-3571 EGYPKNINHFT
+3571 
-3582 IVQDWVRAV
+3582 
-3591 FVHAGKE
+3591 
-3598 SKYLWKLNLKSKQ
+3598 
-3611 WTELPTY
+3611 
-3618 VKYRDSQYTA
+3618 
-3628 VALDLVFIL
+3628 
-3637 GPADKEHETAEKYLS
+3637 
-3652 FFKTRSARR
+3652 
-3661 PKPIRL
+3661 
-3667 NGHKRANCPRKTG
+3667 GHKRANCPRKTG

-3686 LLHLDSPAGP
+3686 LLHLDPPAGP

-3724 AALIPDVTPEPPA
+3724 AAPIPDVSPEPPA

-3775 GGARKTHKNLSPRSE
+3775 GGARKTIKSPTLSPRSE

-3840 RLASINARGLAARE
+3840 RLASINALGLAARE

-3866 RVDVAFIQETNTSS
+3866 RVDVAFVQETNTSS

-3908 FFTPGVAVLRQRV
+3908 FFAPGVAVLRQRV

-3965 QEDAWVVGDL
+3965 QEDAWVMGDL

-3992 LTELMDQTALVDV
+3992 LTELKDQTALVDV

-4055 HRAILTQMGSPHSPR
+4055 HRAVLTQMGSPPSPR

-4149 SSAADYPSLPDLVR
+4149 SSAADYPSRPDLVR

-4213 IRGTTTTLTLEEDD
+4213 IRGTTTILTLEEDD

-4263 TYEDFFVEALRRVFE
+4263 TYEEFFVEALRRVFE

-4318 DYRVLGNILLQ
+4318 DYRVLGNNLLQ

-4349 RVGLRHPGPLLSG
+4349 RSPSWNVARVADEIDMATMNGSELAVISTDLESAFDTLDRCFLVSLMVSLRLPP
-4362 VPDGLSAAAFV
+4362 AFV

-4423 RLERALGPGNVLAYA
+4423 RLERAPGPGNVLAYA

-4444 IRRDELFDVVRII
+4444 IRRDELFDV
-4457 FEDFRRASGIGVN
+4457 
-4470 FAKCKGLWCGA
+4470 
-4481 WRARTD
+4481 
-4487 TQLGISWTSE
+4487 
-4497 QIRVLGC
+4497 
-4504 NLTPAVSSS
+4504 
-4513 AQEQHLL
+4513 EQHL

-4560 YLPTDST
+4560 YLPTDFT

-4600 GFGLLDIRTQLR
+4600 GFGLLDIGAQLR

-4806 PSLRR
+4806 PSLRRGAFSGHNADVAVRLALHAPSPSSASGLSPGVLHRLWVRRPITGPPLLVLLVARLSVLEKYEFTPYLFRTRAMAADLQEYGMKQVD

>member
-47 LAGVKGFLPSD
+47 LAGVKGFL
-58 PGNAPG
+58 
-64 LPEGPAGKASKYCI
+64 
-78 STALL
+78 
-83 QPPDKNSLKE
+83 

-116 AGSLGNTGNKGTQNT
+116 AGSLGNTGNKGTQINFCNLKFDLIKYRNT
-131 HWGLYSSGTV
+131 ATHSSPSRILRDV
-141 APSPASSSSSCG
+141 AVYRPVLRWP
-153 SSATPPPRTSLST
+153 TPPSSRSHLPIPTYCPFWTSGSRTSDG
-166 VWGSPPPTS
+166 VG
-175 PSWAGTARRWT
+175 RR
-186 TPGSGP
+186 S
-192 GLTAASQSPSA
+192 ASSQSPSA

-269 VGWNKKGCVRTA
+269 VGRNKRGCVRTA

-321 IESSSV
+321 
-327 IFPRNMRLTSASCRR
+327 M
-342 PTSYPWMTQETS
+342 
-354 ARLQRC
+354 
-360 RCARNDHRGIRRRLL
+360 
-375 LRNWSLCSSAADP
+375 
-388 MAWQDFCHRPRC
+388 
-400 PGVSITCINAHVSHA
+400 
-415 PEECCRQLQIIEA
+415 
-428 LAREKGA
+428 
-435 WILGELNISDDS
+435 
-447 AKDLASGSAET
+447 
-458 LADLLFQADLV
+458 
-469 DVTTFFD
+469 
-476 AALEH
+476 
-481 TRVATIG
+481 
-488 SRVDARRLDRI
+488 
-499 LLPSGFCDRVTQYQ
+499 
-513 AIDYAYSDHRPVL
+513 
-526 IHVGDPALIRL
+526 
-537 PCKNN
+537 NN

-1425 VLSGV
+1425 WGHIKAHLASAIKSLHDLRNNDDDYISRARKYVQAKLEDVSIYSDYPSLPDLGRALRLRRRGTSSNTFYDSAGRMITGPAVRELAFVNLKERFSHPSCSPEDIDGFLRGFTLRVTIEESDPLHRYGIGEEEIVAAIGRLPTGKAAGWDDLPCELFRGFEDYFASALQKPHGGPGLAGLRPLSLPTTDYRVLSGV

-1871 SFCTRLITQNARGQP
+1871 SFCTRLITQNARDSLADAIVVRGTTTAFQRLTTRTARRLLERP
-1886 GGRNRDVNKSVSI
+1886 RLAALPITQLFGRWFPHVSI
-1899 VNSLSLSLG
+1899 PISISWSSLRRCAFSGHNADVAVRLALHALPHPAHPASARESCIACGSGDLSLAHRYWSCSRIRPVILEAFTILQRPPDLQSWIFGHDLEDDALAIMASAKTRIYKHFLG
-1908 RAATRRASSAFFEF
+1908 LEMRGVQEDPLLVWRRTLS
-1922 EMEAMETNNPF
+1922 
-1933 GVLAESQK
+1933 SQK

-2059 RVRECQTTR
+2059 RCANARPPGRSRRPSEPGR
-2068 QKQATFRARSAAM
+2068 QRCR
-2081 QADQCV
+2081 
-2087 YLEFCPDFT
+2087 
-2096 EDQYFLALEAK
+2096 
-2107 LGKGTVYQLTKM
+2107 
-2119 EGQFLVGLSGVQQ
+2119 
-2132 ADKLVEDGLEIED
+2132 
-2145 ALLRATPLKKRAERI
+2145 R
-2160 MFGNV
+2160 
-2165 PFFVENLD
+2165 
-2173 LVAALQPFGQITSI
+2173 TS
-2187 VQKMKE
+2187 
-2193 LGESY
+2193 
-2198 WADAR
+2198 
-2203 REAFITLRDGV
+2203 
-2214 KLSHIPARLNIKA
+2214 
-2227 KGVTSHV
+2227 
-2234 YVTYGIRCSLCYK
+2234 
-2247 HGCSSLKYAKLILQR
+2247 
-2262 KLSCQIRRIGGFNET
+2262 
-2277 VDSIIEAGETI
+2277 ETI

-2331 KIGSL
+2331 KIG
-2336 RVKIE
+2336 
-2341 NERKLKDKL
+2341 KL
-2350 ADIKPNGSQAN
+2350 
-2361 IKLPQFD
+2361 
-2368 LPIYDG
+2368 
-2374 DMGNW
+2374 
-2379 INFKEL
+2379 E
-2385 FLTTIDAHPG
+2385 
-2395 LTNIQ
+2395 
-2400 KLQYL
+2400 
-2405 NSAVKGEAAR
+2405 
-2415 LIRGFP
+2415 
-2421 LLSENYGQAWNTL
+2421 
-2434 LSRYD
+2434 
-2439 NPRELAYAQ
+2439 
-2448 VSKIFSLRAI
+2448 
-2458 KNPSAK
+2458 
-2464 CLHEFMDVCNEAI
+2464 
-2477 RNLET
+2477 
-2482 LELKRNQLVD
+2482 
-2492 VILVHFLQQKL
+2492 
-2503 SENLRLDWELSVD
+2503 
-2516 NTLPSY
+2516 
-2522 DKFIAFIS
+2522 
-2530 RHARSMSCAVKEC
+2530 
-2543 SKREETTGSRFP
+2543 
-2555 KCQSYGML
+2555 
-2563 IEKSDTCILCKSKHH
+2563 
-2578 PLYMCNLFCKMPL
+2578 
-2591 KEKLNVVKGHKL
+2591 
-2603 CFNCLRKGHFS
+2603 
-2614 WNCRLNQRCKVCK
+2614 
-2627 GKHHTMIHY
+2627 
-2636 DKPSTE
+2636 
-2642 GASAQVENT
+2642 
-2651 TPKEH
+2651 
-2656 ESAINLTNTQQ
+2656 
-2667 ANCNDSHV
+2667 
-2675 LLATA
+2675 
-2680 RIKIK
+2680 
-2685 NGLGKLCTCRALLDS
+2685 
-2700 GSQVTMITKGCCERL
+2700 
-2715 GLVQRKSDR
+2715 
-2724 MIKGV
+2724 
-2729 GNTPVQ
+2729 
-2735 HSSSTVSVTFC
+2735 
-2746 PLNNSEEFSVEAV
+2746 EAV

-2832 LLGKLME
+2832 LLGKLMGTSE
-2839 HRRDEDCERL
+2839 SNTEVCNLSLQSEPELEFVMKRFWEIESVPSLDLCTQDEDCERL

-2860 RYWVKL
+2860 
-2866 PFRQHRPLLGES
+2866 
-2878 REKALRRFLSL
+2878 
-2889 EGKLCKNVKLYDQ
+2889 
-2902 YRGFMKE
+2902 
-2909 YEHLN
+2909 
-2914 HMERVPI
+2914 
-2921 TEVKRELCRCYYMP
+2921 
-2935 HHPVIREQ
+2935 
-2943 STTTK
+2943 
-2948 MRVVFDASAKS
+2948 
-2959 ENNVSLNQFLYK
+2959 
-2971 GPKIQQDVFFIL
+2971 
-2983 LRFRTYP
+2983 RFRTYP

-3175 LGFLSP
+3175 LNQDNCYGRECHEEEK
-3181 TTVALKI
+3181 VALACQSRVSVCPEIVTKYSTFIKTRRI
-3188 IMQELWRSGTGWD
+3188 IAWCL
-3201 EHIPNDIKERWN
+3201 
-3213 NFRAELLKLGELG
+3213 
-3226 IPRFVWACEGD
+3226 RFITNC
-3237 RDVQLHG
+3237 R
-3244 FCDAS
+3244 
-3249 SVAYSAVCYLR
+3249 
-3260 TVSLDGQ
+3260 VSLKKREIG
-3267 VHISMLAA
+3267 
-3275 KTRVAPCKS
+3275 
-3284 LTLPRLE
+3284 TLSKKELE
-3291 LCAALLLSQLYRS
+3291 IAVIR
-3304 VVDSL
+3304 
-3309 KIDIGRAYLW
+3309 IIG
-3319 SDSQISLSWIKSDPS
+3319 WIQKDE
-3334 RWKTFIHNRV
+3334 FGDEM
-3344 VKIQQLSDRNSW
+3344 QDLRNTG
-3356 RHVSGKDN
+3356 HV
-3364 PADCAYRGIM
+3364 
-3374 PAALSGHTLAIHLEM
+3374 
-3389 VTSLS
+3389 
-3394 TSSFIAALRRF
+3394 
-3405 ISRRGKPSK
+3405 
-3414 IYSDNGTN
+3414 
-3422 FRGTESFMKKQYK
+3422 
-3435 IMNSKVTCT
+3435 
-3444 DNIVRV
+3444 
-3450 KLKEGRASVLVKS
+3450 S
-3463 RKSPLTDLL
+3463 RKSRILQLNPFID
-3472 VLAMT
+3472 A
-3477 FAPSAF
+3477 SG
-3483 LFMLAETRDHST
+3483 MLRVGVPEAKANST
-3495 YKVFSYHLLNKD
+3495 
-3507 WHLIGSDKIFWKEK
+3507 
-3521 FLSLQICYT
+3521 Q
-3530 NKKLLLFPRMQWE
+3530 
-3543 QHFCNLYNYRLQTDS
+3543 
-3558 WGCYTTIPILGEK
+3558 
-3571 EGYPKNINHFT
+3571 
-3582 IVQDWVRAV
+3582 RAQ
-3591 FVHAGKE
+3591 AC
-3598 SKYLWKLNLKSKQ
+3598 Q
-3611 WTELPTY
+3611 LP
-3618 VKYRDSQYTA
+3618 
-3628 VALDLVFIL
+3628 
-3637 GPADKEHETAEKYLS
+3637 P
-3652 FFKTRSARR
+3652 
-3661 PKPIRL
+3661 
-3667 NGHKRANCPRKTG
+3667 KTG

-3775 GGARKTHKNLSPRSE
+3775 GGARKTHKKSNVTRTQLTNSLSAFTATSWTN
-3790 EPDKQDRERAV
+3790 RERAV

-3893 ATVPPAAL
+3893 RHRAPAAL
-3901 RGSGLAC
+3901 RGSASPASSRRGSLSCGSASCGRETSPSSPSTSEARKCVSSTVTCHTFLAS
-3908 FFTPGVAVLRQRV
+3908 G
-3921 LWPGNISIVSI
+3921 
-3932 DVRGQEVRVIN
+3932 
-3943 CHLSHIPRE
+3943 
-3952 RLEQLESITAAAI
+3952 LEQLESITAAAI

-4213 IRGTTTTLTLEEDD
+4213 IRGTTTTLTLEDDD

-4236 ADIAAAIRRLPLGKA
+4236 ADIAAAIPPTTARKGSRVGRIALRVSHHLRRL
-4251 PGWDELPCEFLI
+4251 
-4263 TYEDFFVEALRRVFE
+4263 LRRG
-4278 ASKLRGALPSSIRR
+4278 S
-4292 STICLVPKSNGGP
+4292 
-4305 GLSGYRPISLPTA
+4305 
-4318 DYRVLGNILLQ
+4318 
-4329 RLRPHL
+4329 
-4335 PALVPRCQTYAVPG
+4335 
-4349 RVGLRHPGPLLSG
+4349 
-4362 VPDGLSAAAFV
+4362 
-4373 EWFLL
+4373 
-4378 LYAGADAA
+4378 
-4386 VRAGGLH
+4386 
-4393 TKPFHLL
+4393 
-4400 NGVRQG
+4400 
-4406 CAISAA
+4406 
-4412 LFSLATGPLLV
+4412 
-4423 RLERALGPGNVLAYA
+4423 
-4438 DDIVLL
+4438 
-4444 IRRDELFDVVRII
+4444 
-4457 FEDFRRASGIGVN
+4457 
-4470 FAKCKGLWCGA
+4470 
-4481 WRARTD
+4481 
-4487 TQLGISWTSE
+4487 
-4497 QIRVLGC
+4497 
-4504 NLTPAVSSS
+4504 
-4513 AQEQHLL
+4513 
-4520 ALLESAVARWVPFTR
+4520 
-4535 GLSLVGRARAAN
+4535 
-4547 SLVLSAVVHHLHG
+4547 
-4560 YLPTDST
+4560 
-4567 IAKLQA
+4567 QA
-4573 RLVRFVWGPRRTTWL
+4573 RLRGLQTPRGPAFIDQAQHHLPRPQVQRRPW
-4588 PGGVLARPVSVG
+4588 
-4600 GFGLLDIRTQLR
+4600 
-4612 LACLRGVQT
+4612 

-4647 WHPPRRRRL
+4647 WHPPRRPQAPQALGGRL
-4656 LKLWEA
+4656 GDIGAEPPGAAATSASGAPYHRGLQVPPASRSFGRIA
-4662 VSEILE
+4662 VGGNARWRS
-4668 LNHRVLPPHQLQE
+4668 HQLFISPSA
-4681 LHIIGDSRFLRP
+4681 HHPRRP
-4693 PDLLVASRWAGM
+4693 S
-4705 RVGDLTSSSSLPLR
+4705 LTSRHSPPSG
-4719 TTRAALADIAA
+4719 
-4730 LTTFCSRI
+4730 SRI

-4771 TARRMLERP
+4771 TGPPHARTSTAWLHW
-4780 RLAALPITQLLARWL
+4780 PITQLLARWL

-4801 ISISW
+4801 HLHQLAFSSGEV
-4806 PSLRR
+4806 PSRAQCRRCRAAGPSRPSPSSAFRPQPGSPASPVAVWCCDRDNQGTPDCPGSRVNQDPRSVLHDFPKDVFTGMRPLGFTLYQGSAGLPGPAGPEGVMGTAGVPGTQGPVGIPGDKGAEGKSGAHGPKGPKGEQGPQGGVGNTGPPGSPGEM